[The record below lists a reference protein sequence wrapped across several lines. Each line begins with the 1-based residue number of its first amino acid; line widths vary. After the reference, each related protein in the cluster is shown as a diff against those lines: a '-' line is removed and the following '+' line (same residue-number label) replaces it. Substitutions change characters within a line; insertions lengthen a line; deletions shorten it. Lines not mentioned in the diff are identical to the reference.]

1 MKLEVKAATST
12 QTAIPELGKAEKK
25 LYYLIIG
32 EAAQQVVINVGEKT
46 YKAVQELAMIQ
57 VDKSM
62 AESQNEAYKDIR
74 PESKK
79 PTK

>member
-32 EAAQQVVINVGEKT
+32 EGAQQVVINVGEKT
-46 YKAVQELAMIQ
+46 YTAVQDIAML
-57 VDKSM
+57 
-62 AESQNEAYKDIR
+62 ET
-74 PESKK
+74 KK
-79 PTK
+79 LEDEKKTKK